1 MDFTLFEN
9 VYGHRLRHEDGFEAF
24 CQAHTAVNVLPG
36 TLLLKAGRIA
46 GEFYL
51 VEKGMFRSYLYDYQ
65 GNEVTTEFYGPNDIL
80 IESFSLFHRQASK
93 ENFQAVTAGTVWKIS
108 YADFERYLQ
117 QLEGLR
123 EWGRSWSTEQ
133 LFRLKKRS
141 IESLTVSATERYL
154 LLLKDRPQVVRHCP
168 LKYIASYLGITDSS
182 LSRIRKEI
190 AGA

>member
-1 MDFTLFEN
+1 MHTFVFER
-9 VYGHRLRHEDGFEAF
+9 VYGDRLLKGKDHEEF
-24 CQAHTAVNVLPG
+24 CRAHTKVDVVQG
-36 TLLLKAGRIA
+36 TLLLRAGKIA
-46 GEFYL
+46 SEFYL
-51 VEKGMFRSYLYDYQ
+51 VESGMFRSYLYDYN

-93 ENFQAVTAGTVWKIS
+93 ENFQAITAGTVWKIRYS
-108 YADFERYLQ
+108 DFESFLQ

-154 LLLKDRPQVVRHCP
+154 HLLKDRPEVVRHCP
-168 LKYIASYLGITDSS
+168 LKIHRFLPGNH
-182 LSRIRKEI
+182 
-190 AGA
+190 G